1 MRDEKSGIRNEGA
14 ADQKVWRRE
23 YWIRGEAA
31 GPQLSTL
38 NSQIFLRD
46 SPIYTILYIKK
57 ALFHQKSAFFT
68 AACGILP
75 IDIVIDRNG
84 PLLRGAAFFVAQRP
98 L

>member
-1 MRDEKSGIRNEGA
+1 MKVRRIKRYGA
-14 ADQKVWRRE
+14 AS
-23 YWIRGEAA
+23 IGSAA
-31 GPQLSTL
+31 KPLDLNSQLSTL
-38 NSQIFLRD
+38 NSQLFLRY

-68 AACGILP
+68 ATCGILP

-84 PLLRGAAFFVAQRP
+84 PLLRGAAFFVDQRP